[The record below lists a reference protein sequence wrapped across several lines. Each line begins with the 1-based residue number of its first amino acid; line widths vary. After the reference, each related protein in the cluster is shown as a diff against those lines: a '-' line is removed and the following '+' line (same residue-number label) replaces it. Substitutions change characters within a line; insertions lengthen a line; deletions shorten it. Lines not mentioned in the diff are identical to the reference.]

1 MNYCTM
7 TVNELS
13 RLIKEKKI
21 SSLELTLSYLE
32 KIKETDKNIR
42 AFITVSE
49 ETAKKAA
56 AEADAAIRS
65 GAGDIHPLM
74 GIPAAI
80 KDNLCTEGI
89 KTTCASRILR
99 NFVPPYSAEAVVRL
113 KGHGAVIVGKTNMD
127 EFGMG
132 SSCENSAFGLTH
144 NPLDPTRVPG
154 GSSGGSA
161 AAVAAG
167 LVPYALG
174 SDTGGSVRQP
184 AAYCGVV
191 GMKPSYGRV
200 SRYGLIAFASSL
212 DTVGP
217 ITRDVISNA
226 MVYDAIAG
234 HDPKDST
241 SLQEHS
247 EAVADKL
254 KGSNVRGMR
263 IGVPYSLIESHT
275 DITIKK
281 ALISA
286 VKHLADQGCEII
298 DITLPDPDL
307 TLAAYYAL
315 SSAEASS
322 NLSRYD
328 GIRFGEKAE
337 DCSTIEEVFKKS
349 RSRGFGPEVKRRI
362 LLGTFLLSREVCDRY
377 YKKALMAREMII
389 NGFSSLFSLCDVIL
403 APVAPT
409 LPYRIGKYS
418 AEPEARYSED
428 IFTVYASIAGLPAIS
443 LPVGKDADTNL
454 PVGAQIIGRAK
465 DELTVYRAAYAL
477 EAAVCGG
484 ERRCGNDI

>member
-56 AEADAAIRS
+56 AEADAVIRS

-298 DITLPDPDL
+298 DITLPDPGL

-328 GIRFGEKAE
+328 GIRFGERAE
-337 DCSTIEEVFKKS
+337 DCSTIEEVY
-349 RSRGFGPEVKRRI
+349 I
-362 LLGTFLLSREVCDRY
+362 
-377 YKKALMAREMII
+377 
-389 NGFSSLFSLCDVIL
+389 
-403 APVAPT
+403 
-409 LPYRIGKYS
+409 
-418 AEPEARYSED
+418 
-428 IFTVYASIAGLPAIS
+428 
-443 LPVGKDADTNL
+443 
-454 PVGAQIIGRAK
+454 
-465 DELTVYRAAYAL
+465 
-477 EAAVCGG
+477 
-484 ERRCGNDI
+484 